1 MKNGDLKE
9 FVDGLYYGDER
20 VFIYNNEKFFIQGYI
35 DSGKLT
41 LFLDR
46 WEPAS
51 YDYVW
56 KMAGTDKNYPVKE
69 FLKAKLF
76 NGKTFYEVEKDI
88 EWIDP

>member
-1 MKNGDLKE
+1 MKNGNPKE
-9 FVDGLYYGDER
+9 FIDGLYYGDER

-35 DSGKLT
+35 DSGKST

-51 YDYVW
+51 NDYFW

-69 FLKAKLF
+69 FLEAKLF

-88 EWIDP
+88 EWIDE